1 MKGGVAAMMVA
12 AKTIAQAGVG
22 LDGDLYL
29 CFTAGEETDN
39 LGAAETV
46 ERYPFG
52 EIQAIFIS
60 EPSNNEIVTAEKGAL
75 WLEITTYGRSAHT
88 SQMDES
94 RNALSMMLPILT
106 ELSDINLNVEP
117 HPLLGNFLGSINT
130 LHAGTKTNT
139 IPAQCVATIDY
150 RTLPGQVHSEIL
162 GRVEAVVERVS
173 KGAGLPDFRAQV
185 RAVLDNPPLEVPPD
199 DPVLEPLFHIAAE
212 VNGHAQDSP
221 KGVGFFTDAVK
232 FAPALRA
239 PFAVCGPGDPTL
251 NHRSNEWVEIRRL
264 EESVRIYTIAAL
276 EYLR

>member
-150 RTLPGQVHSEIL
+150 RH
-162 GRVEAVVERVS
+162 
-173 KGAGLPDFRAQV
+173 
-185 RAVLDNPPLEVPPD
+185 
-199 DPVLEPLFHIAAE
+199 
-212 VNGHAQDSP
+212 
-221 KGVGFFTDAVK
+221 
-232 FAPALRA
+232 PA
-239 PFAVCGPGDPTL
+239 
-251 NHRSNEWVEIRRL
+251 RSGSL
-264 EESVRIYTIAAL
+264 
-276 EYLR
+276 